1 MVANERLRLEAE
13 DLRRRAG
20 RHDPRISRLETEVA
34 RLKGLLE
41 EARAARDELQAGI
54 ETALAALRAEK

>member
-20 RHDPRISRLETEVA
+20 RNDPRISRLEGEVA
-34 RLKGLLE
+34 RLKSLLE

-54 ETALAALRAEK
+54 ESALAALRAES